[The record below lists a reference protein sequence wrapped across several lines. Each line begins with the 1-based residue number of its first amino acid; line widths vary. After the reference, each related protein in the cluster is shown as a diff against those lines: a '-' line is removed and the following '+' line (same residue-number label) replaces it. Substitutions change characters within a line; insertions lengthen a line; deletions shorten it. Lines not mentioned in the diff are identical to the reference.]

1 MSSTIKKIRHIEG
14 IRVFTLDLHNFNQ
27 GAACTIPGIG
37 IFIGSMQ
44 AGNIDLLRHEFGH
57 ILQRRQK
64 GFLYYWIKIVPAS
77 LWSAFRAS
85 TVTKHI
91 HMHTWTEWT
100 ANSLSYD
107 YFNQPATWD
116 FNTYPIHPPCYKN

>member
-1 MSSTIKKIRHIEG
+1 MSNFIKKIRQIEG
-14 IRVFTLDLHNFNQ
+14 ILVFTLDLHKFNQ

-37 IFIGSMQ
+37 IFIGTKQ
-44 AGNIDLLRHEFGH
+44 AGNIGLLRHEFGH

-64 GFLYYWIKIVPAS
+64 GILFFWFKIVPVS
-77 LWSAFRAS
+77 VLSAFRAS
-85 TVTKHI
+85 ITIKHT

-116 FNTYPIHPPCYKN
+116 FNKYPIHPAGF